1 MSHQSNDILKIL
13 ILHGP
18 NLDMLG
24 SRDPKFYGRLTLD
37 KLNKKIRE
45 KAKKLN
51 VFVKIHQFNS
61 EEKIIKTL
69 HRQRKICDGVVINP
83 AAFTHY
89 SYAIRDAIELIKI
102 PVVEVHLSNIYE
114 REDFREI
121 SVTKDVCIHQIY
133 GKKENSYLEGMEYL
147 VNYLL
152 KENKNN

>member
-1 MSHQSNDILKIL
+1 MPHQSNDILKIL

-51 VFVKIHQFNS
+51 VSVKIHQFNS

>member
-1 MSHQSNDILKIL
+1 MSHQSNDIYKIL

-18 NLDMLG
+18 NLNMLG

-45 KAKKLN
+45 KAKELN
-51 VFVKIHQFNS
+51 ISVKIHQFNS
-61 EEKIIKTL
+61 EEKIINSL
-69 HRQRKICDGVVINP
+69 HRQRKICDGIVINP

-102 PVVEVHLSNIYE
+102 PVIEVHLSDIYE
-114 REDFREI
+114 REDFRKI

-133 GKKENSYLEGMEYL
+133 GKKENSYLDGLKYL
-147 VNYLL
+147 VDYLN
-152 KENKNN
+152 NKKK